1 MSTNFY
7 QLTKSVFLWLIAQL
21 KCMREKTAEY
31 FALSKMLNET
41 STERMETFAFEGDPD
56 PNSTEVDTPK
66 KWNINYVEEETIE
79 SVAKYIQ
86 SLLDDENDKIQS
98 NNCHSYILNEPATMQ
113 KRLHILH
120 DSICLWRTQNYLQRK
135 FGEKIATFHS
145 VLHDSRSV
153 RIDLDGEENQSS
165 HLDSMEVDT
174 SPV

>member
-1 MSTNFY
+1 
-7 QLTKSVFLWLIAQL
+7 
-21 KCMREKTAEY
+21 MREKTAEY